1 MKTPKFVQRV
11 FNTIGWLMI
20 LLMPI
25 LIGFVGGKYS
35 VFDPQING
43 VSATDTIVIRAY
55 DNADELQRDPQY
67 FTINLN
73 LDDISTIP
81 TPIYAAC

>member
-20 LLMPI
+20 LVMPM

-43 VSATDTIVIRAY
+43 VSATDTIVIRAGEY
-55 DNADELQRDPQY
+55 VDDLERDPQY
-67 FTINLN
+67 APLN
-73 LDDISTIP
+73 NGLNEILD
-81 TPIYAAC
+81 